1 MTEMAK
7 KKARKKAAPKK
18 AKLGKAAGAAP
29 AHMIDRLYA
38 VIASRKGADPETSY
52 TAKLMARGKIKL
64 AQKLGEEAVETLI
77 EAVRGDN
84 KKLVEES
91 ADVLYHLLALWATC
105 GVRPERVWRE
115 LERREGRSGIEE
127 KASRPRS

>member
-1 MTEMAK
+1 MAK

-18 AKLGKAAGAAP
+18 AKRRTAARAAAP
-29 AHMIDRLYA
+29 VHMIDRLYA
-38 VIASRKGADPETSY
+38 TIASRKGADPNTSY
-52 TAKLMARGKIKL
+52 TAKLMARGRVKL

-84 KKLVEES
+84 KKMVEES

-127 KASRPRS
+127 KASRTRD

>member
-1 MTEMAK
+1 MAK
-7 KKARKKAAPKK
+7 KKAHKKAAPKK
-18 AKLGKAAGAAP
+18 AKRKKAAASAPP
-29 AHMIDRLYA
+29 AHTIDRLYA